1 MSNCHIFKQTAQGIS
16 LFVLRCFI
24 AYEFFEAGL
33 EKWNGE
39 NWFHAVQ
46 DNFPFPF
53 SILPADLNWAIATGA
68 ELIFP
73 ILLVLGLATRFSAL
87 GLMVLTAVAWATVH
101 SGLGY
106 NVCNNGYKLP
116 LIYLITLLPLLLQS
130 AGVIS
135 LDFLL
140 RKKYPAKKWLN
151 LL

>member
-1 MSNCHIFKQTAQGIS
+1 MSHCHIFKQSTQGLS
-16 LFVLRCFI
+16 LLVLRFFV

-39 NWFHAVQ
+39 NWFYAVK

-53 SILPADLNWAIATGA
+53 SILPLDLNWAIATGA
-68 ELIFP
+68 ELLFP
-73 ILLVLGLATRFSAL
+73 ILLVLGIATRFSAL
-87 GLMVLTAVAWATVH
+87 GLMILTAVAWATVH

-116 LIYLITLLPLLLQS
+116 LIYIITLLSLLLQG
-130 AGVIS
+130 AGVVS

-140 RKKYPAKKWLN
+140 RKKYSAQKWLN